1 MPVPS
6 SPFVASRFEP
16 RVTAG
21 PVHCWFLLC
30 PTATSERER
39 ENPLLSLTTAS
50 PGWIQ
55 PLQVSAQET
64 QHLEPILSQSYRSIL
79 PTSLTCIVLSISGCS
94 SWRPAVVMSTTGL
107 KKSSSPLD
115 FQGPQ
120 EHTRHHKRCGALPDI
135 EPYLQTIQ
143 FQGESPLKTK
153 ENSFWGPHQRLRI
166 RLCSCTCQQVAICI
180 TPIAGTTT
188 L

>member
-6 SPFVASRFEP
+6 SPFVASRFDP

-21 PVHCWFLLC
+21 PIHCWFLLC

-39 ENPLLSLTTAS
+39 ENPLLSMTTAS

-55 PLQVSAQET
+55 PFQVSAQDT

-79 PTSLTCIVLSISGCS
+79 PTTPTCIVLSISGCS

-107 KKSSSPLD
+107 KNHRLPWIFKGLESTPD
-115 FQGPQ
+115 T
-120 EHTRHHKRCGALPDI
+120 TRGVVL
-135 EPYLQTIQ
+135 YL
-143 FQGESPLKTK
+143 
-153 ENSFWGPHQRLRI
+153 
-166 RLCSCTCQQVAICI
+166 
-180 TPIAGTTT
+180 T
-188 L
+188 LNPTSRQSNFRVKVR